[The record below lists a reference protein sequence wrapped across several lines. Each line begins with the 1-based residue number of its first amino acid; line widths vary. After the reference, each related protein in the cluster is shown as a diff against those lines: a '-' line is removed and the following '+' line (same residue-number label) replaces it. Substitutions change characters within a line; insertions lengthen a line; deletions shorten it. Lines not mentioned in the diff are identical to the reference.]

1 MITHCPHCDTY
12 FRVSSE
18 QLAAHDGQ
26 VRCGRCTQIFNALER
41 LEQDDVNLLP
51 SQVASP
57 VNDSASKIPRHKEI
71 ITTPVKQQEFDDP
84 LSDIP
89 SELPRK
95 KSTRRAAKN
104 WSKTPWLWLL
114 GIVLLIA
121 ALATQGA
128 YFYRNELAAHNPQL
142 RPLLEGLCRGLQCEI
157 ELLKNPDLIN
167 IEASDLVSDPANPD
181 IITVNITLRNRA
193 NFPQA
198 HPLLELTLT
207 DAQNALVARRIFKPS
222 EYIGPGVSAAAG
234 MLPKSE
240 LVIHLR
246 LQLDNLKAAGYR
258 VYVFYP

>member
-18 QLAAHDGQ
+18 QLSAHDGE
-26 VRCGRCTQIFNALER
+26 VRCGRCTQTFNALER
-41 LEQDDVNLLP
+41 LEPHAVDHPAGAAAPQANE
-51 SQVASP
+51 A
-57 VNDSASKIPRHKEI
+57 ASKTPRHKEI
-71 ITTPVKQQEFDDP
+71 IPAPTKIPEADQA

-95 KSTRRAAKN
+95 KSTRRAPRDLP
-104 WSKTPWLWLL
+104 KTPWLWLL
-114 GIVLLIA
+114 GIILLIVTF
-121 ALATQGA
+121 ATQGA
-128 YFYRNELAAHNPQL
+128 YFYRNELAAYNPEL

-157 ELLKNPDLIN
+157 ELLRNPDLIN

-193 NFPQA
+193 KFAQA

-207 DAQNALVARRIFKPS
+207 DAQNALVARRVFQPA
-222 EYIGPGVSAAAG
+222 EYLSTGVAVGAG
-234 MLPKSE
+234 MPPKGE
-240 LVIHLR
+240 LVVHLR

>member
-12 FRVSSE
+12 FRVSAE

-26 VRCGRCTQIFNALER
+26 VRCGRCTEIFNALER
-41 LEQDDVNLLP
+41 LEQDGVNLP
-51 SQVASP
+51 TMPISS
-57 VNDSASKIPRHKEI
+57 SASEIASKTPRHKEI
-71 ITTPVKQQEFDDP
+71 ITTPAKPTDTNDP

-95 KSTRRAAKN
+95 KSTRRQPRN
-104 WSKTPWLWLL
+104 LTRTPWLWLV
-114 GIVLLIA
+114 GILFLIVT
-121 ALATQGA
+121 LAVQGA
-128 YFYRNELAAHNPQL
+128 YFYRNELVAHNPQL

-157 ELLKNPDLIN
+157 ELLKNPDLLN

-207 DAQNALVARRIFKPS
+207 DAQNALVARRVFKPA
-222 EYIGPGVSAAAG
+222 EYIGPGVSVAAG

-246 LQLDNLKAAGYR
+246 LQLNNLKAAGYR